1 MKQQNA
7 RGQWGGGFPQAGL
20 RRVGQLERTGQASW
34 LDADGTVLEIAAYP
48 AAQGRSVLRLRLGH
62 TQGADYGLLP
72 GLGEAQALE
81 VGESENGWQIAVND
95 IVLGLER
102 DPARITLSYRGRVR
116 LCSIV
121 DEHFR
126 GWSRLPAFAQ
136 GALRQLAAFELG
148 PEEAVYGLGEKFG
161 AVNRRGQL
169 IIGRNEDA
177 LGVNAERSYKNI
189 PFAWS
194 PQGWGLLVHTPAP
207 VVHGVGFA
215 PWSQRAY
222 VLEAEDDALD
232 LFFFAADE
240 PAAILADYVA
250 LTGYP
255 ADVPRWS
262 LGTWVSRAY
271 YRTPQEAL
279 EVAQE
284 WRRRG
289 LPGDVLTLDGRACWE
304 VATRFS
310 FIWDETRFPDPARS
324 LAELRATGFHLCV
337 WEYPLVSVD
346 GPLFA
351 DFAARGWLLRDASGN
366 AYRYEWISPDP
377 EEKSPFGAVLTPL
390 PVSGIVDLTHPEA
403 YAWWRDRHA
412 ELFAIGVDVLK
423 ADFGEQV
430 PDDAFAHNGDS
441 GQRLHNVYALLYHRC
456 VYEATQLGRPGEALI
471 WARDGFI
478 GSQRYPIQWGGDP
491 QSDWGGLAA
500 SVRSMLGYGLSG
512 VPYYSSDVGGFYGS
526 RQPDAEL
533 YLRWLA
539 HGVFSSHL
547 RLHGIGA
554 REPWLIEPSALVP
567 DVCAVA
573 AEWLRLRYRLLPY
586 LQAVIREAT
595 RTGLPVARAM
605 ALAFPQDRVAQEFE
619 LQYLFGPTLLVR
631 PVVEQGARASIWLPQ
646 GEEWFDVW
654 TGQHYTGGQLIEV
667 LSGLDRI
674 PLFGRAGH
682 ALALGP
688 AATSIDA
695 LSDDALPE
703 EVWCFGDRITTV
715 LGLPDGL
722 ALHDLPAQVLRRH
735 FHAGRGDHAD

>member
-1 MKQQNA
+1 MIKQSA

-20 RRVGQLERTGQASW
+20 KRVGQLVRSGSTGWTA
-34 LDADGTVLEIAAYP
+34 ANGARLEIGAYP
-48 AAQGRSVLRLRLGH
+48 VAQGRSVLRLRIGH

-72 GLGEAQALE
+72 GLAEPTTLAVTE
-81 VGESENGWQIAVND
+81 TESGWQISAND
-95 IVLGLER
+95 IDLHLGR
-102 DPARITLSYRGRVR
+102 DSAAIVLSYRGRVR
-116 LCSIV
+116 LRSIL

-126 GWSRLPAFAQ
+126 GRSRLPAFAQ
-136 GALRQLAAFELG
+136 GVERQVTSFELG

-169 IIGRNEDA
+169 IVGRNEDA

-189 PFAWS
+189 PFVWS
-194 PQGWGLLVHTPAP
+194 PQGWGMLVHTPAP
-207 VVHGVGFA
+207 VVHGVGFP

-222 VLEAEDDALD
+222 IVEAEDDALD
-232 LFFFAADE
+232 LFFFAADT
-240 PAAILADYVA
+240 PAEILRDYCT
-250 LTGYP
+250 LTGFP

-271 YRTPQEAL
+271 YQTPAEAL
-279 EVAQE
+279 EVAHE

-289 LPGDVLTLDGRACWE
+289 LPGDVLTLDGRACWD

-310 FIWDETRFPDPARS
+310 FIWDKTRFPDPVKT
-324 LAELRATGFHLCV
+324 LGELRKTGFRLCV

-351 DFAARGWLLRDASGN
+351 DFAARGWLLREATGN
-366 AYRYEWISPDP
+366 PYRYEWVSKDAA
-377 EEKSPFGAVLTPL
+377 EDSPFGAVLTPL

-412 ELFAIGVDVLK
+412 ELFAMGVDVLK

-441 GQRLHNVYALLYHRC
+441 GRRLHNVYALLYHRC
-456 VYEATQLGRPGEALI
+456 VYEATQSGRPGEAMI

-478 GSQRYPIQWGGDP
+478 GSQCYPIQWGGDP

-500 SVRSMLGYGLSG
+500 SVRGMLGYGLSG

-554 REPWLIEPSALVP
+554 REPWLIEPSAAVP
-567 DVCAVA
+567 DVCTVA
-573 AEWLRLRYRLLPY
+573 ANWLRLRYRLLPY
-586 LQAVIREAT
+586 LQGVIREAT
-595 RTGLPVARAM
+595 HSGLPVARAM
-605 ALAFPQDRVAQEFE
+605 PLAFPEDRLARSFE
-619 LQYLFGPTLLVR
+619 LQYLFGSALLVR
-631 PVVEQGARASIWLPQ
+631 PVVEQGGHASVWLPA
-646 GEEWFDVW
+646 GEGWFDVW
-654 TGQHYTGGQLIEV
+654 SGCRYEGGQLVEIDAAI
-667 LSGLDRI
+667 DRI
-674 PLFGRAGH
+674 PLFGREGYV
-682 ALALGP
+682 LPLGP
-688 AATSIDA
+688 EVITSDA
-695 LSDDALPE
+695 LEGAALPE
-703 EVWCFGDRITTV
+703 EVWVFGEPTAEVI
-715 LGLPDGL
+715 GL
-722 ALHDLPAQVLRRH
+722 AEGSRLEDLTQAVKWHH
-735 FHAGRGDHAD
+735 FSATGASRAD